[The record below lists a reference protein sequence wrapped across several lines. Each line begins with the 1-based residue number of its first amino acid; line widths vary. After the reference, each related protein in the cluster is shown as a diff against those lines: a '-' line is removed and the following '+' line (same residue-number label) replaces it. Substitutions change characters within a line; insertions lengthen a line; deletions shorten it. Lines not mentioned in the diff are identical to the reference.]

1 MALQGQEFLLP
12 LWSCGQ
18 LGEVVHKGVWVRV
31 CMHPPVNVCVCVCS
45 HRVLMQLSA
54 CVGPCECPHR
64 SLLCGVVAAPQ
75 QPRSTLQC
83 TASVSPSHL
92 SSADR
97 TQLSPEI
104 QLIGW
109 RFFIALYW
117 SDGWEGLAGVREA
130 GSRVLCC

>member
-1 MALQGQEFLLP
+1 M
-12 LWSCGQ
+12 
-18 LGEVVHKGVWVRV
+18 HKGGWVRV
-31 CMHPPVNVCVCVCS
+31 CMHPPVNVCVPP

-54 CVGPCECPHR
+54 CVGPCEYPHR
-64 SLLCGVVAAPQ
+64 SLLCGVVAPAQ
-75 QPRSTLQC
+75 QPGSTLQC

-109 RFFIALYW
+109 RFFIVLYC
-117 SDGWEGLAGVREA
+117 SDGWEGLAGARGA
-130 GSRVLCC
+130 GSRVLCCHCPSGAGHTAAAARSLVRKSQDL